1 MSGNMPAFKTN
12 IAIQQDPGGT
22 STAQN
27 LIYNKNPGVVDIDD
41 VERDSNVNN
50 KQKIKRKVLQV
61 SSIEPKVL
69 NFSHENV
76 TGETDNNNGFAQT
89 TGMDAVAT
97 AYADAYMKAM
107 PNDIQLDEKTKDEN
121 TLCVPNQKSEEEGGY
136 DVRNLEIGET
146 MERCVIRPLLHQCKI
161 INRACVVLFL
171 RHYGLNRLFDC
182 VCKYILMS
190 EGHIMQE
197 FIQTV
202 WRGYLH
208 PDVSTDWGL
217 EGNINRAFISAVK
230 IYGENNRSTA
240 KAQLEFVQNNFS
252 YKFKGETT
260 IL

>member
-1 MSGNMPAFKTN
+1 MNKEEPGGTSTAQQLIYNRENDLGGGSSNLDAVSTTIHVSQSPGGNSTIDNSMSGNMPAFKTN

-121 TLCVPNQKSEEEGGY
+121 TLCVPNQKSEEEGG
-136 DVRNLEIGET
+136 
-146 MERCVIRPLLHQCKI
+146 M
-161 INRACVVLFL
+161 
-171 RHYGLNRLFDC
+171 
-182 VCKYILMS
+182 M
-190 EGHIMQE
+190 
-197 FIQTV
+197 
-202 WRGYLH
+202 
-208 PDVSTDWGL
+208 
-217 EGNINRAFISAVK
+217 
-230 IYGENNRSTA
+230 
-240 KAQLEFVQNNFS
+240 
-252 YKFKGETT
+252 
-260 IL
+260 